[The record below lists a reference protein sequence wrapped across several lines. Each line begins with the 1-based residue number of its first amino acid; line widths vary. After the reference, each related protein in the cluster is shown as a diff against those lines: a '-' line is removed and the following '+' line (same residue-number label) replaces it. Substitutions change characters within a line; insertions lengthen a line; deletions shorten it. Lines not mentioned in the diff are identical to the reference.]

1 MNKLYGCI
9 GEKLTHSFSKE
20 IHNALADYDYRIIEL
35 SREALGDFANQGD
48 FAAINV
54 TIPYKEAIMPYLYE
68 IDEHAAS
75 IGAVN
80 TVVNRDGKL
89 YGYNT
94 DFFGMSELLR
104 HANVS
109 LKDKKVLILG
119 TGGTS
124 KTAYAVALA
133 EGAREIIRVSRT
145 AKDGAISYGDM
156 YERYTDA
163 EVVINTTPVGMY
175 PNIFGKAI
183 ELERFPRLS
192 GVIDAV
198 YNPLRTPMVLDARK
212 RGIPAEGGLYML
224 VAQAVKASEIF
235 TDTSYNGDTL
245 RCVYR
250 KIVSD
255 KENIVLVG
263 MPGCGKSTVGY
274 LLSVALGRELI
285 DTDKLIKK
293 KAGKDIPAIFRE
305 DGEAV
310 FRELEAEVIR
320 ECASENGAV
329 IATGGGTVLRA
340 DNIDALRENGRI
352 YFIDRPLE
360 LLMPT
365 SDRPLSSTREDITR
379 RYGERYG
386 IYKAAADITV
396 SADCSPGEVAEKIIE
411 EFRK

>member
-1 MNKLYGCI
+1 MDILY
-9 GEKLTHSFSKE
+9 SDR
-20 IHNALADYDYRIIEL
+20 ALAVIVKPLGMDSEHAVPAAIA
-35 SREALGDFANQGD
+35 EALGGEVFPIHRLDLNVGGVMVYARTRQ
-48 FAAINV
+48 AAAQLSKLV
-54 TIPYKEAIMPYLYE
+54 QEGQLVKEY
-68 IDEHAAS
+68 
-75 IGAVN
+75 
-80 TVVNRDGKL
+80 R
-89 YGYNT
+89 
-94 DFFGMSELLR
+94 
-104 HANVS
+104 
-109 LKDKKVLILG
+109 
-119 TGGTS
+119 
-124 KTAYAVALA
+124 AL
-133 EGAREIIRVSRT
+133 VH
-145 AKDGAISYGDM
+145 
-156 YERYTDA
+156 
-163 EVVINTTPVGMY
+163 
-175 PNIFGKAI
+175 
-183 ELERFPRLS
+183 
-192 GVIDAV
+192 
-198 YNPLRTPMVLDARK
+198 
-212 RGIPAEGGLYML
+212 GIPAEGGLYML

-274 LLSVALGRELI
+274 LLSVALGRELK
-285 DTDKLIKK
+285 DTDKLIEK

-340 DNIDALRENGRI
+340 DNVDALRENGRI

-365 SDRPLSSTREDITR
+365 SDRPLSSTREDITQ
-379 RYGERYG
+379 RYEERYG